1 MASLCNCNEKPG
13 WNEKR
18 DKTVLH
24 KLEKPSVF
32 TTREA
37 ARRLE
42 TSCLSQHNYG
52 GRIEILR

>member
-1 MASLCNCNEKPG
+1 MASLYNCNEKPG

-24 KLEKPSVF
+24 TLEKPSVF
-32 TTREA
+32 TTRDA

-42 TSCLSQHNYG
+42 TSCLSQLT
-52 GRIEILR
+52 I

>member
-24 KLEKPSVF
+24 TLEKPSVF
-32 TTREA
+32 TTRDA

-42 TSCLSQHNYG
+42 TSCLSQLT
-52 GRIEILR
+52 I